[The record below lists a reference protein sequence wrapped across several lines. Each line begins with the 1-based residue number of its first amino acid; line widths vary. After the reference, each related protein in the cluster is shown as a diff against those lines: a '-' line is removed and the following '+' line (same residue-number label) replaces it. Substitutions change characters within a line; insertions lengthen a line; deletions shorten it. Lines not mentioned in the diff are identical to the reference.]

1 MSKAILAASL
11 AAVMAGSLFGAGEVI
26 LRECYDGRPD
36 IEWIEDTHRDPA
48 EIERYAKAYHEKFPM
63 RLMGYRHGKAADGI
77 AGEVFKA
84 IERATGYRA
93 ASCLTGDAGE
103 VAVRFAAQAK
113 GWRTGATY
121 AENADGTMRRV
132 DARPPAKREW
142 VLDWSDEFDGTELNT
157 NNWSAVDC
165 WHCQEEQ
172 FYTSRRK
179 NVRVEDGKLVLE
191 AHRERFDTLPTKET
205 GVNLCGAV
213 PGISYVPARRYA
225 NYTSG
230 CVVSAKKAAFTYGRI
245 EIRAKI
251 PVGKWSWPALWMM
264 GENIPEVHWPRCGEI
279 DIMEYWGRSERTVFG
294 TCHFCQLDSVYWADG
309 GNPHVGRGDRLK
321 DVDVEHGFHTYAI
334 EWDRDRMDFFF
345 DGTHYFTFPL
355 EIVTIG
361 KDYNAMRLPMYILM
375 NYALDPEQGPVGAE
389 YVLPSRFEIDY
400 VRHYHA
406 KEATR

>member
-1 MSKAILAASL
+1 MNGTTLAASL
-11 AAVMAGSLFGAGEVI
+11 AAVMAGSLFGAGEII
-26 LRECYDGRPD
+26 LRECYDGKPD

-103 VAVRFAAQAK
+103 VAARFAAQAK

-213 PGISYVPARRYA
+213 PGISYVPTRRYA
-225 NYTSG
+225 DYTSG

-264 GENIPEVHWPRCGEI
+264 GENIRQVGWPRCGEV
-279 DIMEYWGRSERTVFG
+279 DIMEYWGRSPRKVFG
-294 TCHFCQLDSVYWADG
+294 TCHFAAADSPYYYVG
-309 GNPHVGRGDRLK
+309 KNGCGHVGQGDKLG
-321 DVDVEHGFHTYAI
+321 DVDIEDGFHVYAV
-334 EWDRDRMDFFF
+334 EWDRDRMDFYF
-345 DGTHYFTFPL
+345 DGTLYYVFP
-355 EIVTIG
+355 VASG
-361 KDYNAMRLPMYILM
+361 AFKPDGNAFHLPMYVLM
-375 NYALDPEQGPVGAE
+375 NFALDPAIGKVPVDFP
-389 YVLPSRFEIDY
+389 LPQRFEIDY
-400 VRHYHA
+400 VRHY
-406 KEATR
+406 R